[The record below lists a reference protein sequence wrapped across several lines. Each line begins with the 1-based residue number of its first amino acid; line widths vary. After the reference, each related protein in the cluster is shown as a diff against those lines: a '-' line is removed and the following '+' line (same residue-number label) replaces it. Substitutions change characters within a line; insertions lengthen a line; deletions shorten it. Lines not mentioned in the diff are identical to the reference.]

1 MAGMTATAGL
11 RAGAAAIAVGLAA
24 GIAAVSCQGPA
35 SHPVGAAAHGQAEP
49 RVTSTTA
56 PLSVPFTLYT
66 HCGISEARISGRYYQ
81 AVHPLSDGS
90 GNPPAGWGNP
100 YQAGAMTL
108 VSGTEAIF
116 TDKAG
121 HRVLF
126 ALRPGARA
134 FLHVCS

>member
-1 MAGMTATAGL
+1 MTAIAGL
-11 RAGAAAIAVGLAA
+11 RAGAAAVAVGLAA
-24 GIAAVSCQGPA
+24 GIVAVSCQGPA
-35 SHPVGAAAHGQAEP
+35 SHPAGAATQRQAEP
-49 RVTSTTA
+49 RVTTTTTA
-56 PLSVPFTLYT
+56 LSVPYTLYT

-100 YQAGAMTL
+100 YQAGTMTL
-108 VSGTEAIF
+108 LSETEAVF

-126 ALRPGARA
+126 ALRPGAKA